1 MTLQKLLTERNLT
14 TALIVDDGYDV
25 VPLAEDIANNDEGWT
40 NFVADIGADRDVLAG
55 AFPMFDALGA
65 HQLRGSD
72 EFVAAAY
79 RLKGTLR
86 QDLWDLL
93 FQSYEQARTKDV
105 EFLENLEATLKGI
118 GITPVSSG
126 RNFPEGANQASIIFA
141 DLFLGAAQSDPDM
154 ERSVNKLKE
163 LLKGRESSPPIVILM
178 SSSSLLK
185 DKKTHFRDKAQLL
198 GTMFRVY
205 GKRELL
211 EASTLERALERL
223 ANHHADALT
232 VAVFLHSWEKGLKR
246 AADRFLEGARRL
258 DLPDYGQI
266 SQVLLNFEGQ
276 PLGSY
281 MLDVFDRVLQHEV
294 EGDDAT
300 IAAATALSNINTTL
314 YPAPYIAGSADL
326 QDLVCRSIWQ
336 HPKRLQVRTTVCGAP
351 VSFGDVLIH
360 RSITHPAPPVSVTKP
375 LEVAEEASAEDEAP
389 AEVLIVLTPAC
400 DLVREGGPKR
410 IMLLA
415 GAVSNLTPK
424 TWTYKGAG
432 VKTPIIILSN
442 QRRMWIQWDLKD
454 VRTLRPAEVRSLLAD
469 GDYLI
474 EHRLR
479 ESHALE
485 IQQRLL
491 SDIGRVGVVAK
502 MPATFP
508 VTVTAFTTGTDGK
521 PFALA
526 LPAADRDGGV
536 CFTGRDSE
544 SAENARLVMTEEA
557 VDQLVTAIKTL
568 DATDVHNKTKD
579 MLKRLK
585 ASAGFLTGLHRGIDA
600 PAADKT
606 SLVPLKVHS
615 EDAEGKPVS
624 EIVGY
629 ITRNPPDPLADT
641 KHSALVLVLRDL
653 EHDAAVVES
662 LADTKAKEVVAVD
675 VVVSQSPVAADSKL
689 TVGNF
694 GEASSVMF
702 ATGDRMGK

>member
-1 MTLQKLLTERNLT
+1 MSLQELLTQRNLT
-14 TALIVDDGYDV
+14 TALIVDDGYDT
-25 VPLAEDIANNDEGWT
+25 VPLAEDIANNDDGWA
-40 NFVADIGADRDVLAG
+40 NFVADIGGDREILLQ
-55 AFPMFDALGA
+55 AFPTFDELDA
-65 HQLRGSD
+65 HQLRGSN
-72 EFVAAAY
+72 EFVAATY
-79 RLKGTLR
+79 GLKGKLR

-93 FQSYEQARTKDV
+93 FQGYEQARTRDV
-105 EFLENLEATLKGI
+105 EFLQSLEAALKALGI
-118 GITPVSSG
+118 NPVSSG
-126 RNFPEGANQASIIFA
+126 RNFPAGANQASIVFA
-141 DLFLGAAQSDPDM
+141 DLFLGAAQSDHDM
-154 ERSVNKLKE
+154 ERSVKQLKE

-185 DKKTHFRDKAQLL
+185 DKKTHFRDRAQLL

-211 EASTLERALERL
+211 EATTLERALERL
-223 ANHHADALT
+223 ASHHADALT
-232 VAVFLHSWEKGLKR
+232 VAVFLHSWEQGLKK

-300 IAAATALSNINTTL
+300 IAAAAALSNINTTL
-314 YPAPYIAGSADL
+314 YPAPYIAGSSDL

-360 RSITHPAPPVSVTKP
+360 RSITHPAPPAVAPAAAVTTPAEAAKEADA
-375 LEVAEEASAEDEAP
+375 EVEAS

-415 GAVSNLTPK
+415 GTVSNLTPK

-454 VRTLRPAEVRSLLAD
+454 VRTLRPSEVRSLIAD
-469 GDYLI
+469 GEYSI

-485 IQQRLL
+485 VQQRLL

-508 VTVTAFTTGTDGK
+508 VAVTAFTTGGDGK
-521 PFALA
+521 PRAIA

-557 VDQLVTAIKTL
+557 VDQLVTAIETL
-568 DATDVHNKTKD
+568 DANDVHNKTKE

-585 ASAGFLTGLHRGIDA
+585 ASTGFLAGLHRGIDA

-606 SLVPLKVHS
+606 SMVPLKVHS
-615 EDAEGKPVS
+615 QAPDGKSVS

-629 ITRNPPDPLADT
+629 ITRNPPDPLVET
-641 KHSALVLVLRDL
+641 KNSALVLVLRDL
-653 EHDAAVVES
+653 ELEAAVVDAYGD
-662 LADTKAKEVVAVD
+662 LAKEATAVD
-675 VVVSQSPVAADSKL
+675 GEVPQSRAVAGGELPVGS
-689 TVGNF
+689 VN
-694 GEASSVMF
+694 EAS
-702 ATGDRMGK
+702 